1 MLMAK
6 FCMRLC
12 SIHWI
17 GNTHSSFVKRLNGGE
32 RGLGGATNSLSGG
45 NALWGRTPAPSL
57 GYEKSASHDNCCHN
71 AQMFGLVDLYIF
83 FQCHRCL
90 SFWPWISFSCVPQRQ
105 KASDGGTKTSR
116 YQFFHRSRL
125 EETFFF
131 LCDFSACF
139 FGFIEGRHPN
149 NR

>member
-1 MLMAK
+1 MAT

-32 RGLGGATNSLSGG
+32 RGLAGATNSLSGG

-57 GYEKSASHDNCCHN
+57 GYEKSASHDNCCRN
-71 AQMFGLVDLYIF
+71 AQMFGLVDLYHF
-83 FQCHRCL
+83 FQCRGCL
-90 SFWPWISFSCVPQRQ
+90 SFWPWISFTCVPQRQ
-105 KASDGGTKTSR
+105 KAADTAALKH
-116 YQFFHRSRL
+116 QDINFFIDLISKKL
-125 EETFFF
+125 FFSSV
-131 LCDFSACF
+131 LFSLL
-139 FGFIEGRHPN
+139 FGFVEGRHPN